1 METFRMITVTSCFL
15 GIVITIFSRMY
26 PSEKFEKQMKTIF
39 SLIFLISILTPI
51 LNRNFKFPDITETV
65 ESSNAYF
72 QEISVNA
79 DEYFIRSIEKNISIR
94 LEAELNSKKIFPV
107 EIQTSVNISDNNSIS
122 INEVNVTVTDIELE
136 DEIKEY
142 ICTKIGEDATIRVKT
157 KEGQYEHQ

>member
-1 METFRMITVTSCFL
+1 MEIFRMISATACFL
-15 GIVITIFSRMY
+15 GIVITVFSRMY

-51 LNRNFKFPDITETV
+51 LNGNLQLPDISETV
-65 ESSNAYF
+65 AASSAYY

-79 DEYFIRSIEKNISIR
+79 DEYFIRSVENNISIR
-94 LEAELNSKKIFPV
+94 LEAELNSKNIFPL

-122 INEVNVTVTDIELE
+122 INEVNVSVTDIELAE
-136 DEIKEY
+136 EIKNCIY
-142 ICTKIGEDATIRVKT
+142 ASIGKDATINVKM